1 MNTLL
6 NIIFIFVLIIPL
18 YAQNN
23 APEITGQEELST
35 PEDTPLT
42 ITFSDLS
49 VEDVDNTYP
58 DDFTL
63 TVLEGDNYTIEGGS
77 GGENSDTNPFED
89 LVIPNPSSGV
99 FIGQATID
107 GTSAG
112 EGDWSAAF
120 DEDGNIAGAAAI
132 MINAGTAYINMPIY
146 GDDTTTPDVDE
157 GMNAGESFVL
167 KIWDSSTGDILDYPE
182 SFDCWY
188 NNNGGPM
195 NGCGNYT
202 EVYDFPVSTGGDGNT
217 IVPDENYFGDLT
229 VPVYVDDGEAENSQ
243 SNTFDLLV
251 TVTSVN
257 DAGPVLGEIGP
268 QGTDEDTPLT
278 VTLSA
283 SDVDNDELIFSAE
296 SDNESVTVSVI
307 GDQLIMTPAPDYFGT
322 ANITVTVSDEFLTD
336 SETFELTVNPA
347 NDAPVIEDIAA
358 QVMDEDATLTIILNA
373 SDVDG
378 GSGEGDEND
387 LTFSVVSDNDAIS
400 ISVDSTL
407 LTITPDTNY
416 YGNATITVTVTDMG
430 NRLMDETSFGVTVN
444 NVNDF
449 PVLTVIG
456 DQSINEDT
464 LITLSVDFTDVD
476 IHDPA
481 DTHTI
486 TVESSSPADVSVE
499 NLSGDVSGS
508 TYDLVPSPDFFG
520 TADITVT
527 VMDNGEDSLTVSEAY
542 TLTVNAVNDFPV
554 MAAISDTSTA
564 EDTPLTITV
573 SSSDVDTGTGDGD
586 ENTPAYS
593 AESSSPDDVAV
604 EMDGDQ
610 LTMTPSLDFHGD
622 VLITVTAEDDGGLS
636 DATDFVLIV
645 APVND
650 APVIEDIA
658 AQVMDEDTTLT
669 IILSASD
676 VDGGSG
682 EGDEN
687 DLAFSVV
694 NDNDAISVSVNS
706 TLLTVTPDTNY
717 YGNATITVTVTDM
730 GNRLTDETS
739 FGVTVNNVN
748 DSPVLTVIG
757 NQSTNE
763 DTLITLSVDF
773 TDVDIHDP
781 ADTHTITVE
790 SSSPADVSVENLS
803 GDVSGSTYDLVPSPD
818 FFGTADITV
827 TVMDN
832 GEDSLTVSEA
842 YTLTVNAVNDFPVMA
857 AISDTS
863 TAEDTP
869 LTITVSSSDADP
881 LQEPS
886 YLASSDNE
894 NVSVSLSGADEDGDQ
909 LTLTPVLNWS
919 GSASIM
925 VTVVDGAGGIDSASF
940 ELTVYPVN
948 DAPVIDSSAVFTT
961 LEEIPVEVTLDSLY
975 VTDVDNLYPIG
986 FTLTVLDSG
995 DYSEFYS
1002 VDGTTIIPG
1011 LDFDGTLVAPV
1022 YVNDGEEE
1030 YSQSEIFPLAVF
1042 VENTNDAPILEFIE
1056 DQETDED
1063 TPITITLSASDT
1075 EGSELNFSASTD
1087 TAAVTVSIVG
1097 GDLLTMTPS
1106 DDWHGTA
1113 YISVTVSDGSL
1124 TDSGTFSLTVNPVND
1139 VPVLAEISI
1148 QITDEDTPLVLT
1160 LEVMNV
1166 DEDELTFSAVS
1177 EHPENVAAEVTGN
1190 QLTLS
1195 PAQDW
1200 YGTVNI
1206 FVSVSDG
1213 SLADSTSFS
1222 LSVNSV
1228 NDIPIGYIGT
1238 SYTETTGDK
1247 TFTVSYEDTEGDDV
1261 TWEYYYSIDFGST
1274 WASADVEPGPGYI
1287 TWHSLNDIP
1296 DYESRS
1302 ILFKVIP
1309 FDNDEGESATTD
1321 YFAIDN
1327 DHSTAEILLAPAEYS
1342 GVVTIPYH
1350 LSDMGND
1357 TLNLYLEYYQNQ
1369 EWKLGTIL
1377 DEGNIGVTEYDSSM
1391 VWDTPSDLNN
1401 LDLLNLL
1408 LRLTGEDEWDFGLSD
1423 SLVIHLD
1430 NEVGPQ
1436 LLSNPQ
1442 SISLRAPIDLEF
1454 DLPITESQL
1463 ENHFEII
1470 SLYDTGVS
1478 EKLFVNRLDDHR
1490 FIRLS
1495 LDSLMSFASLD
1506 TITITILNSLTDTL
1520 GKGLDGDGDGDP
1532 EYGDEDN
1539 VTITVNTHLLADF
1552 DTTGVIDF
1560 DDLNRFVT
1568 AWDTTGENRDYS
1580 YELGPAAGTVPHLIP
1595 TYDNTFNIEDLVSFL
1610 RMWNWSDATA
1620 LPRLAG
1626 APFSGKQLDVSFE
1639 SDELR
1644 MEIPDYDVGISGIYV
1659 QVQSQDGLWIDIS
1672 DELTN
1677 LFSISLNRAWEDL
1690 NTQEWNMGLTNANSD
1705 FNSIV
1710 LGHID
1715 VSQVDNPEFII
1726 MYEIIGLD
1734 GSVLSRG
1741 TKTIHYIHVPG
1752 EFALHQNYP
1761 NPFNPVTTI
1770 NYDLAKDGHISIVVY
1785 DLLGREVKTLI
1796 NEVQNAGYTSIR
1808 WDGTDNRGKTLASG
1822 MYFYQMYTGDFILV
1836 RKMVLL
1842 K

>member
-89 LVIPNPSSGV
+89 LVTPNPSSGV
-99 FIGQATID
+99 FLAQATID
-107 GTSAG
+107 GTPAG

-202 EVYDFPVSTGGDGNT
+202 EVFDFPVSTGGDGNT

-527 VMDNGEDSLTVSEAY
+527 VMDNGEDSLT
-542 TLTVNAVNDFPV
+542 
-554 MAAISDTSTA
+554 I
-564 EDTPLTITV
+564 
-573 SSSDVDTGTGDGD
+573 
-586 ENTPAYS
+586 
-593 AESSSPDDVAV
+593 
-604 EMDGDQ
+604 
-610 LTMTPSLDFHGD
+610 
-622 VLITVTAEDDGGLS
+622 
-636 DATDFVLIV
+636 
-645 APVND
+645 
-650 APVIEDIA
+650 
-658 AQVMDEDTTLT
+658 
-669 IILSASD
+669 
-676 VDGGSG
+676 
-682 EGDEN
+682 
-687 DLAFSVV
+687 
-694 NDNDAISVSVNS
+694 
-706 TLLTVTPDTNY
+706 
-717 YGNATITVTVTDM
+717 
-730 GNRLTDETS
+730 
-739 FGVTVNNVN
+739 
-748 DSPVLTVIG
+748 
-757 NQSTNE
+757 
-763 DTLITLSVDF
+763 
-773 TDVDIHDP
+773 
-781 ADTHTITVE
+781 
-790 SSSPADVSVENLS
+790 
-803 GDVSGSTYDLVPSPD
+803 
-818 FFGTADITV
+818 
-827 TVMDN
+827 
-832 GEDSLTVSEA
+832 SEA

>member
-1 MNTLL
+1 M
-6 NIIFIFVLIIPL
+6 
-18 YAQNN
+18 
-23 APEITGQEELST
+23 
-35 PEDTPLT
+35 
-42 ITFSDLS
+42 
-49 VEDVDNTYP
+49 
-58 DDFTL
+58 
-63 TVLEGDNYTIEGGS
+63 
-77 GGENSDTNPFED
+77 
-89 LVIPNPSSGV
+89 
-99 FIGQATID
+99 
-107 GTSAG
+107 
-112 EGDWSAAF
+112 
-120 DEDGNIAGAAAI
+120 
-132 MINAGTAYINMPIY
+132 
-146 GDDTTTPDVDE
+146 
-157 GMNAGESFVL
+157 
-167 KIWDSSTGDILDYPE
+167 
-182 SFDCWY
+182 
-188 NNNGGPM
+188 
-195 NGCGNYT
+195 
-202 EVYDFPVSTGGDGNT
+202 
-217 IVPDENYFGDLT
+217 T

-527 VMDNGEDSLTVSEAY
+527 VMDNGEDSLT
-542 TLTVNAVNDFPV
+542 
-554 MAAISDTSTA
+554 I
-564 EDTPLTITV
+564 
-573 SSSDVDTGTGDGD
+573 
-586 ENTPAYS
+586 
-593 AESSSPDDVAV
+593 
-604 EMDGDQ
+604 
-610 LTMTPSLDFHGD
+610 
-622 VLITVTAEDDGGLS
+622 
-636 DATDFVLIV
+636 
-645 APVND
+645 
-650 APVIEDIA
+650 
-658 AQVMDEDTTLT
+658 
-669 IILSASD
+669 
-676 VDGGSG
+676 
-682 EGDEN
+682 
-687 DLAFSVV
+687 
-694 NDNDAISVSVNS
+694 
-706 TLLTVTPDTNY
+706 
-717 YGNATITVTVTDM
+717 
-730 GNRLTDETS
+730 
-739 FGVTVNNVN
+739 
-748 DSPVLTVIG
+748 
-757 NQSTNE
+757 
-763 DTLITLSVDF
+763 
-773 TDVDIHDP
+773 
-781 ADTHTITVE
+781 
-790 SSSPADVSVENLS
+790 
-803 GDVSGSTYDLVPSPD
+803 
-818 FFGTADITV
+818 
-827 TVMDN
+827 
-832 GEDSLTVSEA
+832 SEA